1 MLEEEA
7 SDVPSGLAAREAHRT
22 YRTASSLKS
31 HLWGFAAEGDCISFG
46 GLMRWELKY
55 RDKDLQIWRLGNW
68 LFYKRVDGRLWVY
81 SRKHETTTAR
91 PYSA

>member
-1 MLEEEA
+1 
-7 SDVPSGLAAREAHRT
+7 
-22 YRTASSLKS
+22 
-31 HLWGFAAEGDCISFG
+31 
-46 GLMRWELKY
+46 MRWELKY